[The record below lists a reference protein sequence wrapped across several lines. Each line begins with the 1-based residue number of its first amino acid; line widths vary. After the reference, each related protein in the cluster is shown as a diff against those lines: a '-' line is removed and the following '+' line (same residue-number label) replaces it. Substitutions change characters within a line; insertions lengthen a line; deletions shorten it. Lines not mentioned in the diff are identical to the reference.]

1 MGPCRSYVY
10 VYVRGGG
17 GRGMGAGEGRIILN
31 LLDVTKKTDRVQGRE
46 WLSKF
51 VIGSWLCVYC
61 LK

>member
-1 MGPCRSYVY
+1 
-10 VYVRGGG
+10 
-17 GRGMGAGEGRIILN
+17 MGAGEGRIILN

>member
-1 MGPCRSYVY
+1 
-10 VYVRGGG
+10 
-17 GRGMGAGEGRIILN
+17 MGAGKGRIILN
-31 LLDVTKKTDRVQGRE
+31 LLDVPKKTDRIHGRE